1 MVNARRVQQRVGAAN
16 RAGRRALWA
25 CAFVLALP
33 TWAQSV
39 PTATAPFQ
47 VAHSARECIV
57 WKREQS
63 FARSVETHDARAF
76 AAHVHPEAVFNAGS
90 AEALRGREA
99 ILGSWAG
106 LIEGREVVLRW
117 RPGVVNIG
125 GDPDIA
131 LSRGPYVL
139 EDRRTGAAAPFRV
152 GLFQSVW
159 VRERESG
166 EWRVLFDG
174 SASAPMSV
182 ESAEDARQY
191 VAANSPPEC
200 NPG

>member
-1 MVNARRVQQRVGAAN
+1 MAKPRRDQQRAGAVR
-16 RAGRRALWA
+16 RAGLCSLWT

-33 TWAQSV
+33 AWAQ
-39 PTATAPFQ
+39 PAPAAPAPFK

-76 AAHVHPEAVFNAGS
+76 AAHVHPDAVFNAGS
-90 AEALRGREA
+90 AEAEHGREP
-99 ILGSWAG
+99 IVRSWAG
-106 LIEGREVVLRW
+106 LIEGRELVLRW

-131 LSRGPYVL
+131 LSRGPYML
-139 EDRRTGAAAPFRV
+139 EDRRAGAATPFRV

-159 VRERESG
+159 VRDRESG

-174 SASAPMSV
+174 SASEAMSV
-182 ESAEDARQY
+182 ESAEGARQY

-200 NPG
+200 SPG